1 MKRGLGSLEAQ
12 FFAYVQMRRLQV
24 VSTAQI
30 AKALRLTPT
39 QERKLLSRLSRA
51 RLIARVRR
59 GLYLVP
65 PRLPLGG
72 VWTPDEALALTTLV
86 GDRGGRFQICGPNA
100 FNRYGFS
107 EQIPARVYAYNNR
120 LSGQRTVGS
129 VTLMLIKVCTDR
141 LGETET
147 VRNAEGVETLYSS
160 RARTLVDAVYDWA
173 RFNSL
178 PKAFDWIRRDLKTG
192 RTKPADIVR
201 IARRYGD
208 VGTIR
213 RIGVLLERE
222 GVSPALLRTLER
234 ALPGS
239 RSLIPWIP
247 TRPRRGRIAR
257 RWGVIQNNRD

>member
-1 MKRGLGSLEAQ
+1 MKRGLGAIERQ
-12 FFAYVQMRRLQV
+12 FFAYIQMRGLQA

-65 PRLPLGG
+65 ARLPLGG

-107 EQIPARVYAYNNR
+107 EQIPARVYAYNDR
-120 LSGQRTVGS
+120 LSGMRTVGS
-129 VTLMLIKVCTDR
+129 VSMMLIKVDSAR
-141 LGETET
+141 LGDTET
-147 VRNAEGVETLYSS
+147 VRNADGVETLYSS
-160 RARTLVDAVYDWA
+160 RARTLVDAVYDWS

-178 PKAFDWIRRDLKTG
+178 PQAFDWIRRDLKTG
-192 RTKPADIVR
+192 RTTAADLVS

-208 VGTIR
+208 LGTIR
-213 RIGVLLERE
+213 RLGVLLERE
-222 GVSPALLRTLER
+222 GVPEALLRKLER
-234 ALPGS
+234 GLSSS
-239 RSLIPWIP
+239 RSLIAWIP
-247 TRPRRGRIAR
+247 TRPRRGRIDR
-257 RWGVIQNNRD
+257 RWGVIQNDRN